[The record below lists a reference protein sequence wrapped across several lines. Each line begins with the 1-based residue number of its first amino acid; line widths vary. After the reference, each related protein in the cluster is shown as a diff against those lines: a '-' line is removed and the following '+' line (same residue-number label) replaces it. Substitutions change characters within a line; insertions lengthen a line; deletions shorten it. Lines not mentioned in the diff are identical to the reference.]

1 MPPRKGSKPPA
12 PNLSPTIPVEVS
24 QALQSVHS
32 RVTDLTA
39 QVGQQQ
45 TDIKGKLS
53 SSLKDMLSVSAFVNT
68 QLRSTGANPLSIT
81 ALQGQ
86 ASQPQLAKVPGYSV
100 LPGNAQ
106 PGQIVQMNNQ
116 LYVFG
121 TSGATGTLGVWG
133 SVGGSGTLV
142 DTHANRLAI
151 YPAAKYQLGTLFYET
166 DRTVLYVNSSS
177 VWTFAAGLNENVFAS
192 RPTGLGVA
200 DASFLFLATDTSTL
214 YAWTGTAWLTIGG
227 GTDPNGPALI
237 FNQTPRDYTAD
248 IEEIRRQIATL
259 DTPFNLGVLT
269 GLFDPAGAAAT
280 AQAAAQGIAQI
291 LVDPGRDWSLQIEEL
306 RRVVAALDPPLSASA
321 VALLNAPNV
330 FTALNTFTAAAKF
343 SASSTGTPNITS
355 DGTTGILNICPG
367 TTLTDPRIFLGG
379 SASVGAPGFAV
390 TDADTILL
398 RSSDGTVLVL
408 QATKAAGINGLGP
421 LNTVVTGSF
430 GGWVTGPGGGGWSPT
445 VSGPGLTVSSYTVL
459 ATQYLHMGPL
469 IFFTMLVSLTVTGT
483 GNQLIFTLPTGLP
496 CVGGQ
501 SPCTCY
507 IGPGGASYA
516 ASYALVS
523 PSGPAGIVASPSA
536 GANYTS
542 GTFYGIFVEAF
553 YRSF

>member
-1 MPPRKGSKPPA
+1 MPRKGSKPPA

-45 TDIKGKLS
+45 ADIKGKLS

-68 QLRSTGANPLSIT
+68 QLRSTGANPLSIS

-227 GTDPNGPALI
+227 ASADPNGPALI

-280 AQAAAQGIAQI
+280 AQAASIGTAIA
-291 LVDPGRDWSLQIEEL
+291 LADPVRDWSGQIDEL
-306 RRVVAALDPPLSASA
+306 KRLIASLDTPLSPAAFDPAGAVQTPNIRIIAASA
-321 VALLNAPNV
+321 SVVGTDYSIEADA
-330 FTALNTFTAAAKF
+330 TAAAL
-343 SASSTGTPNITS
+343 TLTYPLTPALGRVLNVKKIDTTVHTVTLNGNGSNIEGGATLAIALPQLS
-355 DGTTGILNICPG
+355 LQTQFDGTQW
-367 TTLTDPRIFLGG
+367 RIF
-379 SASVGAPGFAV
+379 
-390 TDADTILL
+390 
-398 RSSDGTVLVL
+398 
-408 QATKAAGINGLGP
+408 
-421 LNTVVTGSF
+421 
-430 GGWVTGPGGGGWSPT
+430 
-445 VSGPGLTVSSYTVL
+445 
-459 ATQYLHMGPL
+459 
-469 IFFTMLVSLTVTGT
+469 
-483 GNQLIFTLPTGLP
+483 
-496 CVGGQ
+496 
-501 SPCTCY
+501 
-507 IGPGGASYA
+507 
-516 ASYALVS
+516 
-523 PSGPAGIVASPSA
+523 
-536 GANYTS
+536 
-542 GTFYGIFVEAF
+542 
-553 YRSF
+553 